1 MVLKIK
7 KIIERERERE
17 REEQQQTTNYKGTK
31 KLHHA
36 QKKKKINKKNV

>member
-7 KIIERERERE
+7 KIIERERE

-36 QKKKKINKKNV
+36 QKKKINKKNV